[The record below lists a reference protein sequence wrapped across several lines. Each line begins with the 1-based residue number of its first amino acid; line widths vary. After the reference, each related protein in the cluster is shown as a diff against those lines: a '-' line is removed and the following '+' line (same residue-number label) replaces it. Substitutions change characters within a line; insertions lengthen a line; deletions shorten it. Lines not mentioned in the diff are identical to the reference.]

1 MWKQAEAHTNGFH
14 PTRQQERE
22 KSGPRP
28 GPAAIAA
35 RQEDPNAQI
44 MSQILLPETPAN
56 ERSTGSPVPQ
66 AQTIYTSVKNTF
78 QKKAGKPEETLCRP
92 RKMISEYHV
101 NLFSERC
108 LKSLRVPLGQL

>member
-1 MWKQAEAHTNGFH
+1 
-14 PTRQQERE
+14 
-22 KSGPRP
+22 
-28 GPAAIAA
+28 
-35 RQEDPNAQI
+35 
-44 MSQILLPETPAN
+44 MSRILLPETPAD
-56 ERSTGSPVPQ
+56 EGGTGSPVPQ

-92 RKMISEYHV
+92 FSTQKMISEYRV